1 MGQVYNGEMN
11 GEQLLNLAVQKIAQ
25 EQNEELLQNLR
36 RLVEDQDQT
45 GTSES
50 EEYMRGLYN
59 GTEYMIAMIEGREPV
74 YKESPL
80 TEERWTAA
88 VNNANFMLKEYQN
101 IPTGT
106 FGAITIAQTIS
117 RYENGERT
125 KELLDDLEAIE

>member
-1 MGQVYNGEMN
+1 M
-11 GEQLLNLAVQKIAQ
+11 
-25 EQNEELLQNLR
+25 QNLR